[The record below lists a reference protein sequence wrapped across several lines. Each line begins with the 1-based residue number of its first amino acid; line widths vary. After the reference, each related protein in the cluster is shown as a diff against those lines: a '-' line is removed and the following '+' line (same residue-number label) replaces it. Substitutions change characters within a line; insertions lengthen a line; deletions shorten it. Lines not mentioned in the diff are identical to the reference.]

1 MKTALF
7 LFAWIG
13 TVAAQTPFTYES
25 DAELVSAAQWGG
37 DGAVDDVVVL
47 DRATGV
53 LRLGRWNGMSLE
65 WEIAPGGVAAAEF
78 MSVGNLG
85 ADPGQPMSVATGSAA
100 WNRMEAFSPNTGERW
115 SISGEHPLPTA
126 MVALPLP
133 SPGDT
138 ALDDFM
144 IATVDDG
151 ISAYRNNGV
160 FSAASA
166 IGTASAGKLTSGN
179 RVNSF
184 SGPAAVFKADGTA
197 LEIRRWDGAALVTDA
212 SLTALDPSSR
222 YTAGRF
228 GGSGYHSYVI
238 HIPGETSF
246 VHVAQSGGGGGGGG
260 GASFGPPATW
270 PAGFPVGSTY
280 AVSSQTAGSNDWLLL
295 VSADGGVAQ
304 LLDFTIS
311 GGPVARQSFT
321 APPGTSFTAALSQ
334 PGGNFILLHGSGGRS
349 SGWQRATFDGNA
361 HTLSASLPMPAIRRS
376 SAVATLFAYS
386 AEPWVDSSAEL
397 LSLRRVGDW
406 TVSAMPGSA
415 TFLNDLGVPSGLGS
429 PASTPLPGLGAAFNL
444 PSQVRADA
452 SLATLGPAINGART
466 AVVFTPPPG
475 DYRQPEDA
483 EGSPVPL
490 KVTLT
495 AEGRPAESIRF
506 RIDGGAWQS
515 YAPGASPPVLPALSA
530 SAMLEAFAELPGGTH
545 SPVASGA
552 YGIGATPP
560 LATAPFVDENND
572 GIDDRWAEAMGVSSA
587 TEDRDGDGADAKAEH
602 DAGTDP
608 NDPNSHPGTLP
619 GDPVLVITG
628 FDPVGRIAS
637 LRLHGS
643 PGVVHRVEWSAD
655 LGAGTWQPL
664 GSDVMI
670 PGQGFI
676 DLEDHV
682 PAVPRRFYR
691 ATCP

>member
-1 MKTALF
+1 MKTAF
-7 LFAWIG
+7 LLLAWAG
-13 TVAAQTPFTYES
+13 ALAAQTPFTYES
-25 DAELVSAAQWGG
+25 ATECMSAAQL
-37 DGAVDDVVVL
+37 DPNPSVDDVVVL

-53 LRLGRWNGMSLE
+53 LRLGRWTGTTLE
-65 WEIAPGGVAAAEF
+65 WEVAPGGVAPAEF
-78 MSVGNLG
+78 MSVGNLA
-85 ADPGQPMSVATGSAA
+85 ADPGQPMSVAVGSAA
-100 WNRMEAFSPNTGERW
+100 WNRVEVFTPATNERR

-133 SPGDT
+133 SAGDT

-144 IATVDDG
+144 IAATDEG
-151 ISAYRNNGV
+151 LAAYRNNGS
-160 FSAASA
+160 FTAPSSLGGAA
-166 IGTASAGKLTSGN
+166 AGKLTSGN
-179 RVNSF
+179 RVSTF
-184 SGPAAVFKADGTA
+184 FGTAAVFKADGTA
-197 LEIRRWDGAALVTDA
+197 LEIRRWDGAVLMTDA
-212 SLTALDPSSR
+212 TLTGLDADSR
-222 YTAGRF
+222 HTAGRF
-228 GGSGYHSYVI
+228 GGSGYSSYIV
-238 HIPGETSF
+238 HVPGENSF
-246 VHVAQSGGGGGGGG
+246 LHVAQQSGGGG
-260 GASFGPPATW
+260 APFDTPATW
-270 PAGFPVGSTY
+270 PADFPIGSAY
-280 AVSSQTAGSNDWLLL
+280 ALSSQIFTSNDWLLL
-295 VSADGGVAQ
+295 VSVDGATAQ
-304 LLDFTIS
+304 LLDFTLG
-311 GGPVARQSFT
+311 GGPVLRQAFT

-334 PGGNFILLHGSGGRS
+334 PGGNFILLNGSGGRS
-349 SGWQRATFDGNA
+349 SGWQRAGFDGNA
-361 HTLSASLPMPAIRRS
+361 HTLSASLPMPAIRRT

-386 AEPWVDSSAEL
+386 AEPWVDPSAEL

-415 TFLNDLGVPSGLGS
+415 AFLNDLGVPSGLGS
-429 PASTPLPGLGAAFNL
+429 PASTSLPGLGASFNL

-452 SLATLGPAINGART
+452 SLATLGPALNGTRP
-466 AVVFTPPPG
+466 AVVFAPPPG

-483 EGSPVPL
+483 GGLPVPL

-495 AEGRPAESIRF
+495 AEGRPADSIRF
-506 RIDGGAWQS
+506 RIDGGPWQS
-515 YAPGASPPVLPALSA
+515 YAPDAAPPVAPALASSA
-530 SAMLEAFAELPGGTH
+530 LLEAFAELPGGVH
-545 SPVASGA
+545 SAVARGQYA
-552 YGIGATPP
+552 IGATSP

-628 FDPVGRIAS
+628 FDPLGRVAS
-637 LRLHGS
+637 LRLHGR
-643 PGVVHRVEWSAD
+643 PGILHRVEWSAD
-655 LGAGTWQPL
+655 LGAGSWQPL

-682 PAVPRRFYR
+682 AASPRRFYR